1 MRNDQGNTFTEQG
14 GIWVLEL
21 KKFNADKIESE
32 DQGWLKFFKEGDT
45 LDDNI
50 LPDWMI
56 TKEMQQAMSTLT
68 RFSEK
73 ELAYYRYQARQD
85 YLRQQS
91 TIQHE
96 LDSANKSAAELKAK
110 AAELEAR
117 LNEAAIREVEANAR
131 EAEAIARES
140 EANIS
145 KELALKEAQAA
156 SLEIERLKS
165 LLSKNDQ

>member
-1 MRNDQGNTFTEQG
+1 MRDDQGNTFTEQG

-32 DQGWLKFFKEGDT
+32 DQRWLKFFKEGDT

-117 LNEAAIREVEANAR
+117 LNEAAIREA
-131 EAEAIARES
+131 

>member
-1 MRNDQGNTFTEQG
+1 
-14 GIWVLEL
+14 
-21 KKFNADKIESE
+21 
-32 DQGWLKFFKEGDT
+32 
-45 LDDNI
+45 
-50 LPDWMI
+50 MI

-96 LDSANKSAAELKAK
+96 LDSANKSAAELRAK
-110 AAELEAR
+110 AAELETR
-117 LNEAAIREVEANAR
+117 LNEAVIREVEAN
-131 EAEAIARES
+131 ARES

>member
-32 DQGWLKFFKEGDT
+32 DQRWLKFFKEGDT

-96 LDSANKSAAELKAK
+96 L
-110 AAELEAR
+110 EAR

-131 EAEAIARES
+131 ES

-145 KELALKEAQAA
+145 KELAWKEAQAA